1 MATLWVERFT
11 LKNASLFV
19 FSSLNR
25 NFTLSLQLKTM
36 RKYAKRSEVWIG
48 LKGIILHRRTGQH
61 AVTKHFK
68 NETDRSRVIR
78 GFGSSRETEKAYHK
92 EKVKF

>member
-48 LKGIILHRRTGQH
+48 LKGILE
-61 AVTKHFK
+61 VVEKLKKHI
-68 NETDRSRVIR
+68 IR
-78 GFGSSRETEKAYHK
+78 KK
-92 EKVKF
+92 